1 MIALPFPKRPRFK
14 KLSTEL
20 ALIYA
25 ALFGVVLLIIAGAVY
40 VAIENNSRDAV
51 KAEMTASSAVFDRL
65 WKLRA
70 DQLSSTA
77 GVLSRDFGFRQ
88 AVATGD
94 KETILSAL
102 DNIQSRVELDTAFI
116 VDLDGNVVS
125 RDDGM
130 AHSAD
135 PALMAALN
143 SDPDRGG
150 VLMLKGAPY
159 QAVAAPVKAPT
170 LIGWVVFA
178 QRLGDAELG
187 ELEKLSAI
195 PLNAHLYVR
204 AETGAW
210 TSMDGPKAKGIAVN
224 GDELAK
230 RAFRESGRA
239 FIRIPENDSIAG
251 VKSLR
256 SFTPGVSA
264 ALLLEYSMKDSQA
277 KYRSMLIA
285 IMGIGGVGLIALLIG
300 SWFVSRGV
308 TGPISALHGAASRL
322 AAGGAAE
329 VKIAGRNEI
338 AELAANFNAMS
349 AEIAARE
356 KRIIHLARHD
366 NETGLPNRSAL
377 DDRLA
382 VIRTSHNR
390 SRIFGVSVAI
400 DRFHQ
405 VRSAIGNALSA
416 RLIAEVAGGISHRFS
431 EVFVGR
437 VTSGTIGVVF
447 HADSMDAAK
456 RVAAMIGEA
465 ASQPV
470 RLGADRIDVLATV
483 GLACDADDADL
494 KLSLLERA
502 EVAIG
507 QARVKRVRV
516 AAFDR
521 KAYGDPAA
529 ALSLMSGMIAG
540 LDRGELFLAHQ
551 PKLDLRSGRI
561 ASAESLLRWKHPER
575 GMIPPDAFIGM
586 AEETGHIRPLTDWVL
601 DRAIADQ
608 RVLRAAG
615 WDMPLSVNV
624 SGRLIANEDFA
635 ARALR
640 QIRRA
645 NANICFE
652 ITETAVIDNPQLAI
666 EIMKELS
673 EAGVGL
679 SIDDYGSGL
688 SSLSY
693 LRSIPAKELKIDRMF
708 VQTLAHGSSD
718 ALLVKSTIDLA
729 HSLGMTITAEGVET
743 AESLAILQAMG
754 ADTAQGYYVAR
765 PMPLDGL
772 LDFLKQPLENLP
784 AQANVG

>member
-1 MIALPFPKRPRFK
+1 MFPRSLLRRPRFR

-20 ALIYA
+20 TLIYA
-25 ALFGVVLLIIAGAVY
+25 ALFGAVLLVIASAVY
-40 VAIENNSRDAV
+40 LAIEKNSRDAV
-51 KAEMTASSAVFDRL
+51 RAEMTASSAVFDRL
-65 WKLRA
+65 WKSRA

-77 GVLSRDFGFRQ
+77 NVLARDFGFRQ

-94 KETILSAL
+94 RDTILSAL
-102 DNIQSRVELDTAFI
+102 DNLRSRVDLNSAFV
-116 VDLDGNVVS
+116 VDLDGRVISLN
-125 RDDGM
+125 DDM
-130 AHSAD
+130 ARRAD
-135 PALMAALN
+135 PALLAALN
-143 SDPDRGG
+143 RDPQSSG

-159 QAVAAPVKAPT
+159 QSVAAPINAPT
-170 LIGWVVFA
+170 LIGWVVFS

-195 PLNAHLYVR
+195 PLDAHLYIR
-204 AETGAW
+204 ADAGPWKAMDATGAA
-210 TSMDGPKAKGIAVN
+210 GVKGEEIARHL
-224 GDELAK
+224 DRSADD
-230 RAFRESGRA
+230 A
-239 FIRIPENDSIAG
+239 FIRIPRNDSVAG
-251 VKSLR
+251 VKTLKTFSL
-256 SFTPGVSA
+256 GVSA
-264 ALLLEYSMKDSQA
+264 ALLLEYSLKDNQA

-285 IMGIGGVGLIALLIG
+285 IMGIGGIGLLALVLG

-308 TGPISALHGAASRL
+308 TGPISALHSAASKL
-322 AAGGAAE
+322 AKGAAAE
-329 VKIAGRNEI
+329 VHIAGRNEI

-349 AEIAARE
+349 AEIAARQQ
-356 KRIIHLARHD
+356 RIIHLAQHD
-366 NETGLPNRSAL
+366 IETGLPNRSAL
-377 DDRLA
+377 DERLA
-382 VIRTSHNR
+382 AIRACHSR
-390 SRIFGVSVAI
+390 SRIFSVSVGI
-400 DRFHQ
+400 DRFDQ
-405 VRSAIGNALSA
+405 VRGAIGHALSA
-416 RLIAEVAGGISHRFS
+416 QLVAETAANVSHRLN

-437 VTSGTIGVVF
+437 VTSGMLGVVF
-447 HADSMDAAK
+447 HADSMDAAR

-502 EVAIG
+502 EAAVG
-507 QARVKRVRV
+507 QARAKRARL

-521 KAYGDPAA
+521 EAYGDPGA
-529 ALSLMSGMIAG
+529 ALSLMSSMIAG
-540 LDRGELFLAHQ
+540 IDRGELYLAHQ
-551 PKLDLRSGRI
+551 PKLDLRTGRI

-608 RVLRAAG
+608 RLLRAEG
-615 WDMPLSVNV
+615 FDMPLSVNV
-624 SGRLIANEDFA
+624 SGRLIANEEFA
-635 ARALR
+635 TRALR

-645 NANICFE
+645 KADICFE

-666 EIMKELS
+666 EVMKELS

-708 VQTLAHGSSD
+708 VQALDGVSSD

-743 AESLAILQAMG
+743 ADSLAILQAMG
-754 ADTAQGYYVAR
+754 ADTAQGYHVAR
-765 PMPLDGL
+765 PMPLDAMIA
-772 LDFLKQPLENLP
+772 FLKDQSL
-784 AQANVG
+784 QARAS